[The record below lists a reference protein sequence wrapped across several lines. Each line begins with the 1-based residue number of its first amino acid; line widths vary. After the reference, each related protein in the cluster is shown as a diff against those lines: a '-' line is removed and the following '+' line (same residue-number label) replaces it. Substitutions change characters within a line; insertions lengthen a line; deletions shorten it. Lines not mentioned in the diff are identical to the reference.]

1 MISILQNQIKRRLNT
16 MDQCQAETGTR
27 WSTTPPS
34 LWGASCPRAPGPPAV
49 WPCPAWWATPP
60 PGSVWP
66 WPMARAPAGRST
78 PRTVTR
84 GARPRPSPPDPR
96 VITAISGRSA
106 LGPGPP
112 VTTGAMARVS
122 REEERKLGGY
132 SAITWGAGR
141 PPPPP
146 PRPRSLATLSAP
158 PPVRLITALSFLTHF
173 PTRDQLVFQ

>member
-1 MISILQNQIKRRLNT
+1 MGQ
-16 MDQCQAETGTR
+16 
-27 WSTTPPS
+27 
-34 LWGASCPRAPGPPAV
+34 
-49 WPCPAWWATPP
+49 
-60 PGSVWP
+60 
-66 WPMARAPAGRST
+66 APAGRST

-84 GARPRPSPPDPR
+84 GARPRPSPPDLR

-106 LGPGPP
+106 SAPGPP
-112 VTTGAMARVS
+112 VTTGAMAQARVS
-122 REEERKLGGY
+122 RGQEEERKLGGY

-141 PPPPP
+141 PPPHP